1 MKGRL
6 LVAGALDV
14 KYRAARNATPLS
26 SVSRSSVRKF
36 VCRFG
41 FRVFSS
47 PHFGADDASLLLKC
61 AYLPH
66 AFLSSVRNLS
76 QLSVIG
82 QQSPLSGLPQAVSLL
97 KEMQEAGLKPHPAA
111 HQAALS
117 AVATTEGHE
126 AAMALLVTMKVRRTH
141 NSTQESSRRSVSTSN
156 IRRRRAL
163 ARTDMIW
170 VPVLYGG
177 YTTLVC
183 DRITVVF
190 MVLKGLHRA
199 DVLCARSNA
208 ESGVCFNPSPLPNR
222 RVYRTR
228 LFSPELHTNMPTEG
242 VV

>member
-1 MKGRL
+1 M
-6 LVAGALDV
+6 
-14 KYRAARNATPLS
+14 
-26 SVSRSSVRKF
+26 
-36 VCRFG
+36 
-41 FRVFSS
+41 
-47 PHFGADDASLLLKC
+47 
-61 AYLPH
+61 
-66 AFLSSVRNLS
+66 
-76 QLSVIG
+76 
-82 QQSPLSGLPQAVSLL
+82 L

-126 AAMALLVTMKVRRTH
+126 AAMALLATMKVRRTH

-199 DVLCARSNA
+199 DVLAPTCCVPDRTLKV
-208 ESGVCFNPSPLPNR
+208 ECVLTHLY
-222 RVYRTR
+222 YRTDKFIAQACSR
-228 LFSPELHTNMPTEG
+228 RSCI
-242 VV
+242 